1 MRNRESRGESGM
13 TKPLLGL
20 WVGAFLGVLD
30 GLSAW
35 LSPEA
40 RPMMLAI
47 IVGSTVKGI
56 VTGLLAGLIARWKH
70 SVAIGVGAG
79 VAIGFVLSSAAAIGQ
94 GNHYWEIVLPGML
107 VGALVGFVTQR
118 YPQLGRGPRPAGT
131 AMSLLLALALPG
143 ALVANVQPSTPTDSL
158 APVARLVGKWTGTS
172 EGQPGQGK
180 VEREYE
186 RVLGT
191 RFIQV
196 RNRSIYRPQEKNPK
210 GETHEDIGFLSFDSS
225 RKRIVF
231 RQFHSEGFVNQ
242 YVLESNSTPDR
253 LIFTTETIENIPPG
267 FRARE
272 TYALTGPDQF
282 EEVFEIAEPGK
293 EFEVYSR
300 SRLTRTR

>member
-1 MRNRESRGESGM
+1 MS
-13 TKPLLGL
+13 KPLVGL
-20 WVGAFLGVLD
+20 WVGAVLGGLD

-35 LSPEA
+35 LSSEA

-47 IVGSTVKGI
+47 VVGSTVKGI
-56 VTGLLAGLIARWKH
+56 VRGLLAGPIVRWRH
-70 SVAIGVGAG
+70 SVPLGMGAG
-79 VAIGFVLSSAAAIGQ
+79 VAIGSAVSSAAAIGQ
-94 GNHYWEIVLPGML
+94 GSHYWEIVLPGML

-118 YPQLGRGPRPAGT
+118 YPLLATRARPATTGI
-131 AMSLLLALALPG
+131 AVLLALALPG
-143 ALVANVQPSTPTDSL
+143 ALAANVQPSTPADSL
-158 APVARLVGKWTGTS
+158 LPVARLVGKWTGTS
-172 EGQPGQGK
+172 EGQPGKGK

-186 RVLGT
+186 RVLGA

-196 RNRSIYRPQEKNPK
+196 RNRSIYPPQEKNPK
-210 GETHEDIGFLSFDSS
+210 GETHEDVGFLSFDSS

-253 LIFTTETIENIPPG
+253 LVFTSETLENIPSG

-272 TYALTGPDQF
+272 TYVLTGSDQF
-282 EEVFEIAEPGK
+282 EEIFEVAEPGK

-300 SRLTRTR
+300 SRLTRAR